1 MDRRWLGVTFV
12 VLVIVGTACNQVSGS
27 GNVVTRQIDAGPFS
41 ELEVSHGFTV
51 NVTVGSSEKITVR
64 VDDNLID
71 LLDVAVSGDTLR
83 VGLESGTNASDASGT
98 DASDATLEAD
108 ITVSSL
114 TTLGS
119 SGASTI
125 RLVDPLGGTLAV
137 TLSGASQVTGPIQI
151 EGGTLEMSGASRADL
166 SGTAT
171 TFDATLSG
179 ASRLTATELSIGDL
193 TIDLSGASNAE
204 VTVTGSLSATAS
216 GASTLRYA
224 GSPTVVRSEGSDA
237 STIEPIG

>member
-1 MDRRWLGVTFV
+1 MDRGWLGVTFV
-12 VLVIVGTACNQVSGS
+12 VLVIVGTACDQVSGS
-27 GNVVTRQIDAGPFS
+27 GNVVTRQIDSGPFS

-51 NVTVGSSEKITVR
+51 NVTVGSSEQVTVR

-71 LLDVAVSGDTLR
+71 LLDIAVSGDTLR
-83 VGLESGTNASDASGT
+83 VGLESGT

-114 TTLGS
+114 TKLGG

-137 TLSGASQVTGPIQI
+137 MLSGASQVTGPIQI
-151 EGGTLEMSGASRADL
+151 EGGSLEMSGASRADL
-166 SGTAT
+166 TGSAT

-179 ASRLTATELSIGDL
+179 ASSLTATELSIGDL

-204 VTVTGSLSATAS
+204 VTVTGSLSAAAS

-224 GSPTVVRSEGSDA
+224 GSPTVARSDGSDD

>member
-12 VLVIVGTACNQVSGS
+12 VLVIVGTACTQVSGS

-41 ELEVSHGFTV
+41 ELDVSHGFTV
-51 NVTVGSSEKITVR
+51 NVTVGSPEKVTVR
-64 VDDNLID
+64 VDNLVD

-83 VGLESGTNASDASGT
+83 VGLESGT

-125 RLVDPLGGTLAV
+125 SLVDPLGGTLAV

-151 EGGTLEMSGASRADL
+151 EGGTLEMSGASGANL
-166 SGTAT
+166 TGTAT
-171 TFDATLSG
+171 MFDATLSG
-179 ASRLTATELSIGDL
+179 ASRLTGTGLSIGDL
-193 TIDLSGASNAE
+193 MIDLSGASNAE

-224 GSPTVVRSEGSDA
+224 GSPTVARSEGSDA

>member
-1 MDRRWLGVTFV
+1 MDRRVLGVTFV
-12 VLVIVGTACNQVSGS
+12 LLVIVGTACNQVSGS

-51 NVTVGSSEKITVR
+51 NVTVGSPEKVTVR
-64 VDDNLID
+64 VDDNLVD
-71 LLDVAVSGDTLR
+71 LLDIAVSGDTLR
-83 VGLESGTNASDASGT
+83 VGLESGT

-125 RLVDPLGGTLAV
+125 SLVDPLGGTLAV

-151 EGGTLEMSGASRADL
+151 EGGTLEMSGASHANL

-193 TIDLSGASNAE
+193 TIDLSGASKAE
-204 VTVTGSLSATAS
+204 VTVTGSLSAAAS

-224 GSPTVVRSEGSDA
+224 GSPTVSRSDASDA